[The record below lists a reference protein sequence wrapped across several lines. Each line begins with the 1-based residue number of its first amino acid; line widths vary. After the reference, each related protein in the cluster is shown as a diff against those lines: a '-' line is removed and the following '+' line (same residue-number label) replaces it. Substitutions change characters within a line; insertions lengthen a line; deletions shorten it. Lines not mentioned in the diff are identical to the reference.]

1 MNYSLACVS
10 CGTSCD
16 ETQST
21 TVCPSCGG
29 QLDVRYDVQDILR
42 SLNIHALRTT
52 PISATKYLR
61 FLPIQDFR
69 KIVSLHEGGT
79 PLQHCTRLGKK
90 LGLNRL
96 FVKNEGANPTGVF
109 KDRGSMVEV
118 TKAVELGA
126 KAIACASTGNM
137 AGSVSAYAAM
147 AGLPCYVVI
156 PEGTPLGKMAQTVS
170 YGARIIQIR
179 GTYAD
184 CVPLCQRMAEERGFY
199 LAGDYAFRLEGAKT
213 CAYEIIEQL
222 QWKAPDVVIVPI
234 GCGTHMA
241 GIWKGFQDFHAL
253 KLIDRLPRM
262 IGVQPE
268 IVPTV
273 VEAWRQGKERYI
285 KVDKPASVASAVSI
299 GVPQDDIKALA
310 AMRDSGGCG
319 ETAADDAILDAEQL
333 LASSE
338 SLFVE
343 PASAIPVA
351 TLQVLLQ
358 KKLIGADETIVCVA
372 TGTGLKDPKMAVS
385 HLPDPPILEP
395 TNEDINRYFSLKL
408 YDIKAKRGQQEVL
421 FKTVPTMAELKQ
433 ALKKLFAVSFDE
445 QVDAGIMA
453 SVQQFLQK
461 GRSVS
466 TSDLKNIVE
475 TFLSDLSGRAKILS
489 VEDFSVTDTKHAEA
503 TSHIKVAFHGKA
515 READGIGDGTF
526 DAIINA
532 IEKITK
538 SDQLG
543 VRLTDYEVGI
553 ATPGSAAVVKV
564 TMAMADSAGH
574 TVTVSATSPDVIVAS
589 LEAYEKGYNLLY
601 YRAGRNGG

>member
-1 MNYSLACVS
+1 V
-10 CGTSCD
+10 G
-16 ETQST
+16 
-21 TVCPSCGG
+21 
-29 QLDVRYDVQDILR
+29 
-42 SLNIHALRTT
+42 LNVHGLRTT
-52 PISATKYLR
+52 PISATKYLQ

-69 KIVSLHEGGT
+69 KIVSLNEGGT

-90 LGLNRL
+90 LGLSRL

-109 KDRGSMVEV
+109 KDRGSMVEL

-213 CAYEIIEQL
+213 CAYEIVEQL
-222 QWKAPDVVIVPI
+222 QWKVPDVVIVPI
-234 GCGTHMA
+234 GCGTHLA
-241 GIWKGFQDFHAL
+241 GIWKGFKDFHAL
-253 KLIDRLPRM
+253 GLIDHLPR
-262 IGVQPE
+262 IVGVQPE

-273 VEAWRQGKERYI
+273 VEAWRQGKKRFV
-285 KVDKPASVASAVSI
+285 KVEKPASVASAVSI
-299 GVPQDDIKALA
+299 GVPQDDVKALA
-310 AMRDSGGCG
+310 AIIDSGGCG
-319 ETAADDAILDAEQL
+319 ETASDDAILDAEQM
-333 LASSE
+333 LASTE

-351 TLQVLLQ
+351 VLSTLLA
-358 KKLIGADETIVCVA
+358 KKLIAPNETVVCIA

-385 HLPDPPILEP
+385 HLPDPPVLEP
-395 TNEDINRYFSLKL
+395 TNEDIHRYFSLKL
-408 YDIKAKRGQQEVL
+408 FAMKADRKQQEVL
-421 FKTVPTMAELKQ
+421 FKAAPSMAELQK
-433 ALKKLFAVSFDE
+433 ALKELFGVSFDK
-445 QVDAGIMA
+445 QVDEGIIA
-453 SVQQFLQK
+453 SVRQFLAK

-466 TSDLKNIVE
+466 SSDLKNIVE
-475 TFLSDLSGRAKILS
+475 TFLSDLSDREKVLS
-489 VEDFSVTDTKHAEA
+489 VEDFTVTDTKHAEA
-503 TSHIKVAFHGKA
+503 KAHIAVLSHGK
-515 READGIGDGTF
+515 RLEADGTGDGTF
-526 DAIINA
+526 DAIVNA
-532 IEKITK
+532 IEKVTK
-538 SDQLG
+538 DDHLG
-543 VRLTDYEVGI
+543 IRLTDYEVGI

-564 TMAMADSAGH
+564 TMTMADSADH
-574 TVTVSATSPDVIVAS
+574 SVVVSATSPDVIVAS

-601 YRAGRNGG
+601 YRAGRNGN